1 MQIALALMMPTWI
14 QHDFWQPVKLAMKQK
29 VLFRNRRYIFKLQNC
44 LKGRMEINILSEMKK
59 KSFASHLLIMILC
72 KPKNN
77 NNFSSERKEIISLY
91 VM

>member
-1 MQIALALMMPTWI
+1 MPTWI

-59 KSFASHLLIMILC
+59 K
-72 KPKNN
+72 
-77 NNFSSERKEIISLY
+77 RVSLHTY
-91 VM
+91 